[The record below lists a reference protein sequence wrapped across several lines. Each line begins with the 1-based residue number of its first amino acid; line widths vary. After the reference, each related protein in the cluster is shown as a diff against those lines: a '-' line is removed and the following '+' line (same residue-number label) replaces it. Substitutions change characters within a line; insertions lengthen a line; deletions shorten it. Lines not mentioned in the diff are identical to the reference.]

1 MSAATSTLPVRRP
14 ILPRWLRS
22 ILGELRHDRI
32 AAVAVGLVVTYV
44 LVAILAPVIAPM
56 DPNAQD
62 IINRLQPSFWEPG
75 GNTKHLLGTDALGR
89 DILSRVLFGARSS
102 LLIGFIVMLTAG
114 TFGTVMGVTAGY
126 VGGRVDQVISR
137 LTDIQTAFPGLLLA
151 LTIIAVIGPGE
162 FNLIVVFAINGW
174 MVYSRTARGQT
185 LAIRERPFIE
195 AALAAGSR
203 QRTILFRHIVPN
215 LASTL
220 VTLGTLE
227 LARIILAESV
237 LSFLGVGVQPPS
249 VSWGLMIADGE
260 LYMTTNPWLIF
271 VPGTALALLVLS
283 MNVVASWVRTIAD
296 PVQRSRES
304 ISRA

>member
-1 MSAATSTLPVRRP
+1 MTTASATAVFRRSL
-14 ILPRWLRS
+14 LPRWLRS
-22 ILGELRHDRI
+22 ILGELRHDRLASL
-32 AAVAVGLVVTYV
+32 AATVVLIYILGAVF
-44 LVAILAPVIAPM
+44 APVISPM
-56 DPNAQD
+56 DPNAQN
-62 IINRLQPSFWEPG
+62 IGNRLQPAFWEPG
-75 GNTKHLLGTDALGR
+75 GSTDHLLGTDALGS
-89 DILSRVLFGARSS
+89 DVLSRLLYGARSS
-102 LLIGFIVMLTAG
+102 LMIGFLVMLIAG

-162 FNLIVVFAINGW
+162 FNLVVVFAINGW

-185 LAIRERPFIE
+185 LSIREQPFIE

-203 QRTILFRHIVPN
+203 RRTILFRHVIPN

-227 LARIILAESV
+227 LARIVLAESV

-249 VSWGLMIADGE
+249 VSWGLMIADAE
-260 LYMTTNPWLIF
+260 LYITTNPWLTF
-271 VPGTALALLVLS
+271 VPGAALAILVLS
-283 MNVVASWVRTIAD
+283 MNVLASWVRTIAD